1 MTEEKSCGAVVFTRE
16 GGVIKY
22 VIVRNIAGRCHGFP
36 KGHVEGDET
45 EAQTALREIKEE
57 TSLDVSFTD
66 GFRIVDTYPIKNG
79 SVMKTVVYFLCE
91 YEDQTPKAQEDEI
104 ASVKILP
111 YEEALALLEYESA
124 KEVLRRANE
133 FINKE
138 RSKTVNERIV
148 IKEMESDDEIKG
160 KAYVHYKSWHEAYK
174 GIVSDEYLD
183 KMTVEKCEEL
193 SYKWR
198 DRVITAKDNGRVVGF
213 VGYGESSELQGYG
226 EIFALYVLS
235 EYYGTGVGQ
244 MLFDAASEKLAEYPH
259 KCLWVLKENKRARRF
274 YEKNGFYPDGAE
286 KFSPMIAAF
295 GIRMING

>member
-1 MTEEKSCGAVVFTRE
+1 MIKEKSCGAVVFTRDN
-16 GGVIKY
+16 GVIKY
-22 VIVRNIAGRCHGFP
+22 VIVENIAGRCHGFP

-45 EAQTALREIKEE
+45 ELQTARREIKEE
-57 TSLDVSFTD
+57 TSLDVRFTD
-66 GFRIVDTYPIKNG
+66 GFRIEDAYPIKNG
-79 SVMKTVVYFLCE
+79 AVMKTVVYFLCE
-91 YEDQTPKAQEDEI
+91 YKDQTPSAQEDEI
-104 ASVKILP
+104 ASVKVLP
-111 YEEALALLEYESA
+111 YEEALMLLEYESA
-124 KEVLRRANE
+124 KEVLRQANE
-133 FINKE
+133 FIK
-138 RSKTVNERIV
+138 KTVNDRIV

-160 KAYVHYKSWHEAYK
+160 KAYVHFKSWHEAYK
-174 GIVSDEYLD
+174 GIVSDEYLE
-183 KMTVEKCEEL
+183 KMTAEKCEAL

-244 MLFDAASEKLAEYPH
+244 MLLDAAFEKLAEYPH

-286 KFSPMIAAF
+286 KFSPMIAAV